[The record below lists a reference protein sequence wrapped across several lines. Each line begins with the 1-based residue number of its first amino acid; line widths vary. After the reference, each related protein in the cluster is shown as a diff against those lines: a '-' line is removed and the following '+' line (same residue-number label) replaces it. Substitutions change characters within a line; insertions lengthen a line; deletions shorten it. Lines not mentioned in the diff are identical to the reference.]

1 MERVGLYRS
10 QNFED
15 SWEAILHPWF
25 REQSLSREVS
35 AGTAAVIVPHVSCI
49 AFLKTRLLEQESGS
63 FGIFFFTSRTLREFL
78 LRHLATLPPLV
89 SREDAR
95 LFVSLAAEEISE
107 NRVAQAVSRS
117 PDSFLHLLKQITG
130 AGWKLRDWENQDAE
144 NIAHQF
150 SSYLDRAG
158 MQTVQQADRRLLR
171 ESETMKPFFQRVLI
185 YGFSER
191 EWPQLLLLRSA
202 VNFARRATVVL
213 LEEGLDDAGR
223 SWLGTWEEF
232 FGNAETVA
240 SKRDREESGFDMVTD
255 NLEGLIESGVG
266 ESLPKQVIY
275 RVTENRDNEAKA
287 IVAQALT
294 FLSEADSVRVGVVF
308 SRPSALSRLV
318 TDYLCTL
325 RIPHYDSLGNV
336 PGRGPIEQLL
346 DMWIQLQ
353 EEQRL
358 DSLLDFSC
366 ALATEGFLDPK
377 ISTSMKTICEKA
389 AEEVLTDDLAVM
401 KAFVLQERVESSA
414 ASFFSSWVLFP
425 KVASIGKLIDWTE
438 KFLSLLDSPKVTSN
452 FQRKAKDL
460 ESLREIEVSRDNFC
474 QWLRD
479 VFKDPQR
486 SRNELG
492 RNPFSRIHILSF
504 DEFSGESWSHL
515 IVGGLNSDEWPRCWV
530 DSGLFSGDQIGKLN
544 QRVLKQGRQGEGH
557 VVLEADYS
565 WIHSSSDLRVSSFVH
580 FSRLLR
586 VPRRGLA
593 LTFSAERRTATLEMV
608 RPSEFLIKVYWVDR
622 GSLLEGDELKTL
634 IKKTNGWLNGAF
646 NKPLDSRD
654 ETDRMLSAFK
664 ARRDSEKPFSEF
676 EFSYREPPSG
686 GLLLSA
692 SAWDILMERP
702 AEVWL
707 KHVLK
712 LRKRQNWSEKMGS
725 NLAHGSWVHSWLR
738 IGNERGGFIPFPKAN
753 DWRESVRNAA
763 NLTLDKVSL
772 AYRKAGREIPDWWL
786 SQWNEATEVAE
797 QFLERL
803 TGIAKWTHLASERPL
818 PINGTALFPDG
829 TRLPIKGRMDL
840 ILANGSIDGCKC
852 DDAWPADASAWIID
866 FKTSAGARP
875 LTSRNFLRGYGLQ
888 IGLYAQ
894 SLATMGCQS
903 ISMSIALSHSPLR
916 PQIDQED
923 LTTANALWQE
933 ISKIH
938 KSGVVGQSSELRS
951 NFSFKGDYPLAT
963 LRVDPAIIERKRAI
977 KRGGKESQTEE

>member
-10 QNFED
+10 QDFED

-25 REQSLSREVS
+25 REQNLSRTASV
-35 AGTAAVIVPHVSCI
+35 GNAAVIVPHVSCI
-49 AFLKTRLLEQESGS
+49 AFLKARLLEKESGT
-63 FGIFFFTSRTLREFL
+63 FRIYFFTSRTLREFL

-95 LFVSLAAEEISE
+95 LFVSLVTEQISE
-107 NRVAQAVSRS
+107 SRVAQAVSRS
-117 PDSFLHLLKQITG
+117 PDLFLHLLNQITG
-130 AGWKLRDWENQDAE
+130 AGWKLRDWENQEAE

-150 SSYLDRAG
+150 SRYLDLAG

-171 ESETMKPFFQRVLI
+171 ESEMVEPFFQRVLV

-191 EWPQLLLLRSA
+191 EWPQLLLLRAA

-232 FGNAETVA
+232 FGDAETVA
-240 SKRDREESGFDMVTD
+240 STRDKAESGFEAVTD

-266 ESLPKQVIY
+266 ESLPNQVIY
-275 RVTENRDNEAKA
+275 RVTENRDDEAKT

-294 FLSEADSVRVGVVF
+294 FLSESDSVRVGIVF

-318 TDYLCTL
+318 TDSLCRL

-336 PGRGPIEQLL
+336 PGRNPIEKLL
-346 DMWIQLQ
+346 DIWIQLQ
-353 EEQRL
+353 QEQRL
-358 DSLLDFSC
+358 DSLLGFFC
-366 ALATEGFLDPK
+366 TLATEGFLDPK
-377 ISTSMKTICEKA
+377 ISTSLETIFENA
-389 AEEVLTDDLAVM
+389 AQEVLTDDLSVL
-401 KAFVLQERVESSA
+401 KAFVLQERIESPA
-414 ASFFSSWVLFP
+414 ASFFSWWELFP
-425 KVASIGKLIDWTE
+425 KVAAIGTLVEWTE
-438 KFLSLLDSPKVTSN
+438 RFLSLLDSPKLISN
-452 FQRKAKDL
+452 LQRKAKDL
-460 ESLREIEVSRDNFC
+460 EPLREIEVSRDNFC

-479 VFKDPQR
+479 VFRDPQR
-486 SRNELG
+486 IRNELG

-515 IVGGLNSDEWPRCWV
+515 IVGGLNSDEWPRRWV

-544 QRVLKQGRQGEGH
+544 QLVLKRGRQGEGH
-557 VVLEADYS
+557 VVVKGDHS
-565 WIHSSSDLRVSSFVH
+565 WIHSSSDLRLSSFVH
-580 FSRLLR
+580 FTRLLR

-593 LTFSAERRTATLEMV
+593 LTFSAERRTATLETI

-622 GSLLEGDELKTL
+622 GSLLEGDELKAL
-634 IKKTNGWLNGAF
+634 IEQTNGWLKGAF
-646 NKPLDSRD
+646 NKPLENS
-654 ETDRMLSAFK
+654 EENDRMLFAFK
-664 ARRDSEKPFSEF
+664 ARRDPEKPFSEF

-686 GLLLSA
+686 GLSLSA

-712 LRKRQNWSEKMGS
+712 LRKRQNWSEKMGF

-738 IGNERGGFIPFPKAN
+738 IGNERGGFIPFPKA
-753 DWRESVRNAA
+753 DAWRASARHAA
-763 NLTLDKVSL
+763 NLTLGKVSL
-772 AYRKAGREIPDWWL
+772 AYRKAGREVPDWWL

-803 TGIAKWTHLASERPL
+803 TSIAKWTYLASERPL
-818 PINGTALFPDG
+818 PTNWTALLPNG

-840 ILANGSIDGCKC
+840 ILANGPIDGCKR
-852 DDAWPADASAWIID
+852 DDVWPADVSAWIID
-866 FKTSAGARP
+866 FKTSSGARP
-875 LTSRNFLRGYGLQ
+875 LTSRNFSRGYGLQ

-903 ISMSIALSHSPLR
+903 ISMSIAIPHSALR
-916 PQIDQED
+916 PQISQED
-923 LTTANALWQE
+923 LATANTLWQE
-933 ISKIH
+933 ISRLH

-963 LRVDPAIIERKRAI
+963 LKVDPAIIECKRTM
-977 KRGGKESQTEE
+977 KRSEQGIPD